1 MKGWR
6 ILLLVLGLTVF
17 GFLAIG
23 QAQEKYPSRAI
34 ELVIPFAPGGSSDR
48 LARIFGDELAQVLK
62 TRVIMVNRPGG
73 SGIKAATYV
82 TMAKKDGHVLFE
94 GTATSL
100 GIMPIISKEV
110 KYDPVKDFI
119 ALGHFASVP
128 SIVSVR
134 SDSPFQTLN
143 DLIEFVRKNPG
154 QLNNA
159 SAGFDVSYI
168 NLEIICS
175 ESNIKIKTIPFRSG
189 GETLPAFLGGHV
201 DMLASTVTTL
211 RGQIEA
217 GKVRGL
223 AITSRKR
230 HPDFPN
236 IPTTAELGYPAANL
250 RVWIGVFAPAG
261 VSQQVQSVL
270 ITALEKVFTTPE
282 VVKRAEKAGF
292 TVEYMNPGEFREF
305 LDSEI
310 QKIRKVAQDHKL
322 DIK

>member
-6 ILLLVLGLTVF
+6 IFLVALGLAFF
-17 GFLAIG
+17 GFLTVG
-23 QAQEKYPSRAI
+23 EAQQKYPSRAI

-48 LARIFGDELAQVLK
+48 LARIFGDELARVLK
-62 TRVIMVNRPGG
+62 VRVIMVNRPGG

-82 TMAKKDGHVLFE
+82 TMAKKDGYVIFE

-100 GIMPIISKEV
+100 GIMPIISKEA

-119 ALGHFASVP
+119 PLGHFASVP
-128 SIVSVR
+128 SVVSVR

-154 QLNNA
+154 KLTNA
-159 SAGFDVSYI
+159 SAGFEVSYI
-168 NLEIICS
+168 NLEVIS
-175 ESNIKIKTIPFRSG
+175 SQNNIKIKTIPFRSG

-201 DMLASTVTTL
+201 DMLCSTLTTL
-211 RGQIEA
+211 RGQLEA

-223 AITSRKR
+223 AITAKTR

-250 RVWIGVFAPAG
+250 RVWIGVFAPTG
-261 VSQQVQSVL
+261 VPQQVPDVL
-270 ITALEKVFTTPE
+270 IPALEKVFNTPE
-282 VVKRAEKAGF
+282 VIQRATKAGF
-292 TVEYMNPGEFREF
+292 TVDYMNPEEFRKF
-305 LDSEI
+305 LESEI
-310 QKIRKVAQDHKL
+310 QMIRKIAQAHKL
-322 DIK
+322 AIK